1 MNREVDLLAYLPPF
15 LQEFKENRET
25 LEAEN
30 PEFVLAWN
38 GADRVLKNEFIDTA
52 DEYGISRFEKILK
65 ITPQPN
71 DTLAS
76 RRRRVLF
83 RWFNKLPYTL
93 KNFLERLKEICGESD
108 FTVIKEFLRYRINI
122 TTNLERIGL
131 VEELER
137 LIREMMPCNMVVV
150 SINEIPCE
158 PVEKLYVAGAVGF
171 VEWIDIADGG
181 IKTEIASYEINGAGH
196 MAGAVGHMERIEILD
211 QTM

>member
-131 VEELER
+131 VEEVER

-181 IKTEIASYEINGAGH
+181 IKTEIVSYEINEAGH
-196 MAGAVGHMERIEILD
+196 MAGAVGHMEHIEILD

>member
-108 FTVIKEFLRYRINI
+108 FTVIKEFLRYRINLQI
-122 TTNLERIGL
+122 QILQ
-131 VEELER
+131 
-137 LIREMMPCNMVVV
+137 
-150 SINEIPCE
+150 
-158 PVEKLYVAGAVGF
+158 K
-171 VEWIDIADGG
+171 G
-181 IKTEIASYEINGAGH
+181 II
-196 MAGAVGHMERIEILD
+196 
-211 QTM
+211 

>member
-1 MNREVDLLAYLPPF
+1 MNREVDQLAYLPPF

-131 VEELER
+131 VEEVER

-196 MAGAVGHMERIEILD
+196 MAGAVGHMEHIEILD

>member
-1 MNREVDLLAYLPPF
+1 M
-15 LQEFKENRET
+15 
-25 LEAEN
+25 
-30 PEFVLAWN
+30 
-38 GADRVLKNEFIDTA
+38 
-52 DEYGISRFEKILK
+52 
-65 ITPQPN
+65 
-71 DTLAS
+71 
-76 RRRRVLF
+76 
-83 RWFNKLPYTL
+83 
-93 KNFLERLKEICGESD
+93 ERLKEICGESD

-131 VEELER
+131 VEEVER

-196 MAGAVGHMERIEILD
+196 RAGAVGHMERIEILD